1 MASQPLRVRLE
12 SHWKVFE
19 LRTDTTWLIF
29 KNESGCSIENRLKE
43 GQKAGTQHQFLGHG
57 RVEIPV
63 KHPSERTEQAFEYLG
78 LVCRE
83 EICARDKIWE
93 SNTNTWYLKL
103 SESE

>member
-1 MASQPLRVRLE
+1 MENKWTDAFTHSFVFFLE
-12 SHWKVFE
+12 
-19 LRTDTTWLIF
+19 I
-29 KNESGCSIENRLKE
+29 NII
-43 GQKAGTQHQFLGHG
+43 QFLGHG

-83 EICARDKIWE
+83 EIWARDKIWE

-103 SESE
+103 